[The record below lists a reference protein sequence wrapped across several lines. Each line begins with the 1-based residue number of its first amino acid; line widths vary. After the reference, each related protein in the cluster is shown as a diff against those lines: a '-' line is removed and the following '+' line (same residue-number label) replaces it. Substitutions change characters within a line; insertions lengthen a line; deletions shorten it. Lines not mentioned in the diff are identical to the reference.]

1 MIFQKEEIGNIS
13 LMDVTETHV
22 CFCVTD
28 LDVDVHDILRY
39 QLKQMNM
46 HSK

>member
-13 LMDVTETHV
+13 LMNVTETHV

-39 QLKQMNM
+39 QLKQMNQR
-46 HSK
+46 SI